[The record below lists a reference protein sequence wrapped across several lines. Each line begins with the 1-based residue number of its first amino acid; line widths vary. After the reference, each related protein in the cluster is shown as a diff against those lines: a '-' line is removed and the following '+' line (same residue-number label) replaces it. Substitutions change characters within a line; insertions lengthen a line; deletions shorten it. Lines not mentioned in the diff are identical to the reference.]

1 MNIDTS
7 FARAALVL
15 PKEYSKLN
23 FYVVGAGG
31 TGSFAALNVARLC
44 FELRER
50 GKAVE
55 LTIIDPDRVEA
66 NNIPRSNFC
75 AAEIGRYKAQTLA
88 ERISQAWGLETGF
101 ACERFDYEKHIKPN
115 ASGNKQT
122 TILVGC
128 VDNHLARRELH
139 RALQKSEPYYS
150 NEAPNAWWVDGG
162 NGKFSGQVL
171 IGSTIKIEDADDYFT
186 TASFCRRLPAP
197 SVFHPELLEPENAFP
212 RPRISSERAAA
223 SCPELV
229 RLGEQSLNINS
240 RVAVEISEM
249 LTALLLTNSLKRFAA
264 YFDLES
270 GTSRA
275 LYCTP
280 ENVERALIEAAQ
292 NVKPAKPKRRKKSN
306 ATTTAT
312 DFYAR

>member
-1 MNIDTS
+1 MTIDTS

-15 PKEYSKLN
+15 PKEFQKLS
-23 FYVVGAGG
+23 FYIVGAGG

-75 AAEIGRYKAQTLA
+75 AAEIGRFKAQTLA

-115 ASGNKQT
+115 ASGSKQT
-122 TILVGC
+122 TVFVGC

-139 RALQKSEPYYS
+139 HALQKCEPYYS
-150 NEAPNAWWVDGG
+150 SEAPNAWWIDGG

-171 IGSTIKIEDADDYFT
+171 IGSTVKIEDAEDYFT
-186 TASFCRRLPAP
+186 TASICRKLPAP
-197 SVFHPELLEPENAFP
+197 SIFHPELLEPESASP
-212 RPRISSERAAA
+212 RPREFTERAV

-249 LTALLLTNSLKRFAA
+249 LTALLLTNSLRRFAA

-270 GTSRA
+270 GTSRS

-280 ENVERALIEAAQ
+280 ETIERTLIEAAQ
-292 NVKPAKPKRRKKSN
+292 NVKSAKPKRRKKSN
-306 ATTTAT
+306 GTTPTT

>member
-1 MNIDTS
+1 MIDTS
-7 FARAALVL
+7 FVRAALVL
-15 PKEYSKLN
+15 PKEFNKVS

-50 GKAVE
+50 GKTVE
-55 LTIIDPDRVEA
+55 LTIIDSDRVESS
-66 NNIPRSNFC
+66 NIPRSNFC
-75 AAEIGRYKAQTLA
+75 AAEIGRFKAQTLA

-115 ASGNKQT
+115 VSGSKQT

-139 RALQKSEPYYS
+139 LALQKCEPYYS
-150 NEAPNAWWVDGG
+150 NEAPNAWWIDGG

-171 IGSTIKIEDADDYFT
+171 IGSTVKIEDAEDYFT
-186 TASFCRRLPAP
+186 TASLCRKLPAP
-197 SVFHPELLEPENAFP
+197 SIFHPELLEPENAKP
-212 RPRISSERAAA
+212 RPRGFTERTAA

-240 RVAVEISEM
+240 RVAVEIGEM

-270 GTSRA
+270 GTSRS
-275 LYCTP
+275 LYSTK
-280 ENVERALIEAAQ
+280 ETIERVLIEAAQ
-292 NVKPAKPKRRKKSN
+292 NVKPAKLKRRKKSN
-306 ATTTAT
+306 ATTAT
-312 DFYAR
+312 RDFYAR

>member
-1 MNIDTS
+1 MTIDKS

-15 PKEYSKLN
+15 PREFTKAN
-23 FYVVGAGG
+23 FYIIGGGG

-44 FELRER
+44 FEMRER

-75 AAEIGRYKAQTLA
+75 AAEIGRFKAQTLA
-88 ERISQAWGLETGF
+88 ERISQAWGLETGY
-101 ACERFDYEKHIKPN
+101 ACERFDYEKHIKPRKDGG
-115 ASGNKQT
+115 SKQM
-122 TILVGC
+122 TIFVGC
-128 VDNHLARRELH
+128 VDNHLARREIN

-150 NEAPNAWWVDGG
+150 TEAPNAWWIDGG

-171 IGSTIKIEDADDYFT
+171 IGSTAKIEAAENYFAT
-186 TASFCRRLPAP
+186 PSICRVLPAP
-197 SVFHPELLEPENAFP
+197 SIFHPELLEPETANP
-212 RPRISSERAAA
+212 RPRESAASAA

-229 RLGEQSLNINS
+229 RLGEQSLNVNN
-240 RVAVEISEM
+240 RVAVEIGEM
-249 LTALLLTNSLKRFAA
+249 LTALLLTNSLKRFAT

-270 GTSRA
+270 GTSRS

-280 ENVERALIEAAQ
+280 EQIEKAYLAAAQ
-292 NVKPAKPKRRKKSN
+292 NVPPTKSKRRKKSSGR
-306 ATTTAT
+306 TQAT

>member
-1 MNIDTS
+1 MTIDTS

-15 PKEYSKLN
+15 PKEFQKLS
-23 FYVVGAGG
+23 FYIVGAGG

-75 AAEIGRYKAQTLA
+75 AAEIGRFKAQTLA

-101 ACERFDYEKHIKPN
+101 ACERFDYEKHIKPQAN
-115 ASGNKQT
+115 GSKQT

-139 RALQKSEPYYS
+139 RALQKCEPYYS
-150 NEAPNAWWVDGG
+150 SEAPNAWWVDGG

-171 IGSTIKIEDADDYFT
+171 IGSTVKIEDANDYFT
-186 TASFCRRLPAP
+186 TASICRKLPAP
-197 SVFHPELLEPENAFP
+197 SVFHPELLEPENASP
-212 RPRISSERAAA
+212 RPQNATVRAA

-240 RVAVEISEM
+240 RVAVEIGEV

-270 GTSRA
+270 GTSRS

-280 ENVERALIEAAQ
+280 ETIERALIEAAQ
-292 NVKPAKPKRRKKSN
+292 NVKPAKSKRRKKLN
-306 ATTTAT
+306 ATTPTT

>member
-1 MNIDTS
+1 MTIDTS

-15 PKEYSKLN
+15 PKEFQKLS

-50 GKAVE
+50 GKTVE

-75 AAEIGRYKAQTLA
+75 AAEIGRFKAQTLA

-101 ACERFDYEKHIKPN
+101 ASERFNYEKHIKPN
-115 ASGNKQT
+115 ASGSKQT
-122 TILVGC
+122 TVLVGC

-139 RALQKSEPYYS
+139 LALQKCEPYYS
-150 NEAPNAWWVDGG
+150 NEAPNAWWIDGG

-171 IGSTIKIEDADDYFT
+171 IGSTVKIEDAEDYFT
-186 TASFCRRLPAP
+186 TASICRKLPAP
-197 SVFHPELLEPENAFP
+197 SVFHPELLEPENAVP
-212 RPRISSERAAA
+212 RPRNSTERAAC
-223 SCPELV
+223 CPELV

-240 RVAVEISEM
+240 RVAVEIGEM

-270 GTSRA
+270 GTSRS
-275 LYCTP
+275 LYCTT
-280 ENVERALIEAAQ
+280 ETVERALIEAAQ
-292 NVKPAKPKRRKKSN
+292 NVKPAERKRRKKSN
-306 ATTTAT
+306 ATTATT

>member
-1 MNIDTS
+1 MTIDTS

-15 PKEYSKLN
+15 PREFQKLS

-50 GKAVE
+50 GKTVE

-75 AAEIGRYKAQTLA
+75 TAEIGRFKAQTLA
-88 ERISQAWGLETGF
+88 ERISQAWGLETSF

-115 ASGNKQT
+115 ANGNKQT

-139 RALQKSEPYYS
+139 RALQKCEPYYS
-150 NEAPNAWWVDGG
+150 TEAPSAWWIDGG
-162 NGKFSGQVL
+162 NGKFSGQVA
-171 IGSTIKIEDADDYFT
+171 IGSTVKIEDAEDYFT
-186 TASFCRRLPAP
+186 TASICRRLPAP
-197 SVFHPELLEPENAFP
+197 SVFHPELLEPETASP
-212 RPRISSERAAA
+212 RPRNSVERAA

-240 RVAVEISEM
+240 CVAVEIGEM
-249 LTALLLTNSLKRFAA
+249 LSALLLTNSLKRFAA

-270 GTSRA
+270 GTSRS

-280 ENVERALIEAAQ
+280 ETIEKALIEAAR
-292 NVKPAKPKRRKKSN
+292 NAKSAKPRKRKKSN
-306 ATTTAT
+306 ARTPTT

>member
-1 MNIDTS
+1 MIDTS

-15 PKEYSKLN
+15 PKEFSRLS

-50 GKAVE
+50 GKSVE

-75 AAEIGRYKAQTLA
+75 AAEIGRFKAQTLA
-88 ERISQAWGLETGF
+88 ERISQAWGLETGY

-115 ASGNKQT
+115 TNGFKQT

-139 RALQKSEPYYS
+139 QALQKCEPYYS

-171 IGSTIKIEDADDYFT
+171 IGSTVKIEDARDYFT
-186 TASFCRRLPAP
+186 TESICRKLPAP
-197 SVFHPELLEPENAFP
+197 SVFHPELLEPENALP
-212 RPRISSERAAA
+212 RPRNSSSRTAA

-240 RVAVEISEM
+240 RVAVEIGEM
-249 LTALLLTNSLKRFAA
+249 LTALFLTNSLRRFAA

-270 GTSRA
+270 GTSRS

-280 ENVERALIEAAQ
+280 ETIEKAFTEAAR
-292 NVKPAKPKRRKKSN
+292 NVPFPKKKKRKKSN
-306 ATTTAT
+306 GTAPAA

>member
-1 MNIDTS
+1 MTIDTS

-75 AAEIGRYKAQTLA
+75 AAEIGRFKAQTLA
-88 ERISQAWGLETGF
+88 ERISTAWGLETGY
-101 ACERFDYEKHIKPN
+101 ACEQFDYEKHIKPHAN
-115 ASGNKQT
+115 GHKQT
-122 TILVGC
+122 IILVGC
-128 VDNHLARRELH
+128 VDNHQARRELH
-139 RALQKSEPYYS
+139 RALKSSEPYYS

-171 IGSTIKIEDADDYFT
+171 IGSTTKIEDAGDYFT
-186 TASFCRRLPAP
+186 TASICRKLPAP
-197 SVFHPELLEPENAFP
+197 SVFHPELLEPESASP
-212 RPRISSERAAA
+212 RPRNSAERAA

-240 RVAVEISEM
+240 RVAVEIGEM
-249 LTALLLTNSLKRFAA
+249 LTALLLTNSLRRFAS

-270 GTSRA
+270 GTSRS

-280 ENVERALIEAAQ
+280 ETIEKGFIEAAR
-292 NVKPAKPKRRKKSN
+292 NVTLPKTKRRRKSN
-306 ATTTAT
+306 GTAPAA

>member
-1 MNIDTS
+1 MTIDTS

-15 PKEYSKLN
+15 PKEFSKVS

-55 LTIIDPDRVEA
+55 VTIIDPDRVEA

-75 AAEIGRYKAQTLA
+75 AAEIGRFKAQTLA
-88 ERISQAWGLETGF
+88 ERISAACGLETAY
-101 ACERFDYEKHIKPN
+101 ACERFDYEKHIKPHAN
-115 ASGNKQT
+115 GFKQT

-128 VDNHLARRELH
+128 VDNHQARREIH
-139 RALQKSEPYYS
+139 RALKTSEPYYS
-150 NEAPNAWWVDGG
+150 NEAANAWWVDGG

-171 IGSTIKIEDADDYFT
+171 IGSTVKIEDAENYFT
-186 TASFCRRLPAP
+186 TASICRRLPAP
-197 SVFHPELLEPENAFP
+197 SVFHPELLEPENAAP
-212 RPRISSERAAA
+212 RPRESAESAA
-223 SCPELV
+223 SCPELI

-240 RVAVEISEM
+240 RVAVEIGEM
-249 LTALLLTNSLKRFAA
+249 LTALLLTNSLRRFAS

-270 GTSRA
+270 GASRSH
-275 LYCTP
+275 YCTP
-280 ENVERALIEAAQ
+280 ETIEKAFVEAAR
-292 NVKPAKPKRRKKSN
+292 NVKAAKKKKRKKSN
-306 ATTTAT
+306 GTGAT

>member
-7 FARAALVL
+7 FAHAALVL
-15 PKEYSKLN
+15 PKEFQKLS
-23 FYVVGAGG
+23 FYLVGAGG

-50 GKAVE
+50 GKTVE
-55 LTIIDPDRVEA
+55 LTIIDPDRVES

-75 AAEIGRYKAQTLA
+75 AAEIGRFKAQTLA

-115 ASGNKQT
+115 VSGNKQT

-139 RALQKSEPYYS
+139 RGLQKCEPYYS
-150 NEAPNAWWVDGG
+150 DEAPNAWWVDGG

-171 IGSTIKIEDADDYFT
+171 IGSTVKIEDAEDYFK
-186 TASFCRRLPAP
+186 TASICRKLPAP
-197 SVFHPELLEPENAFP
+197 SVFHPELLEPENASP
-212 RPRISSERAAA
+212 RPRGFTERAA

-270 GTSRA
+270 GTSRS
-275 LYCTP
+275 LYCTT
-280 ENVERALIEAAQ
+280 ETVERALIEAAR
-292 NVKPAKPKRRKKSN
+292 NVKPAKLKRRKKSN
-306 ATTTAT
+306 GTART
-312 DFYAR
+312 ADFYAR